1 MQLDDLN
8 FADDLSLLSCTRQ
21 QMQLKTTSVPETSAS
36 IGLNIHKGKSKILK
50 HNTEN
55 TKTITLCSEA
65 LEEVEIFTYL
75 ESIIDEQGGSDIDVK
90 SEIGKKDCPSGLLN
104 RSTFL
109 SMYTQFFP
117 DGKARLF
124 YEHLFRTF
132 DQDASGSIDFNEFL
146 TVSRLI
152 N

>member
-1 MQLDDLN
+1 MRWTTLQSCACMT
-8 FADDLSLLSCTRQ
+8 ADRHIPS
-21 QMQLKTTSVPETSAS
+21 
-36 IGLNIHKGKSKILK
+36 
-50 HNTEN
+50 EN
-55 TKTITLCSEA
+55 RS
-65 LEEVEIFTYL
+65 
-75 ESIIDEQGGSDIDVK
+75 Q
-90 SEIGKKDCPSGLLN
+90 KDCPSGLLN